1 MGTTVMGGEALSTQ
15 IENLHSPGCERMWF
29 ISSPPSLASEPRLEV
44 ADEAIEAGIMGGLRE
59 ASFVDHPLSYRTCG
73 CRQRN
78 CSHRIPLSMLIA
90 NSLQPAKICAVYG
103 LGQGWDAL

>member
-44 ADEAIEAGIMGGLRE
+44 ADEATEAGIMGGLI
-59 ASFVDHPLSYRTCG
+59 
-73 CRQRN
+73 CRPP
-78 CSHRIPLSMLIA
+78 SV
-90 NSLQPAKICAVYG
+90 LQNLWVSPKK
-103 LGQGWDAL
+103 L